1 MKQRNRMKWG
11 RVVDL
16 SKDLHPC
23 VFPLILSMYG
33 TALISV
39 PTTNV
44 AVRIANFHVS
54 PGTPIRVERAPQ
66 PTDIIWENQEWR
78 RLRRFERQ
86 KVFSSCGC
94 SWSANVLMISDKRCD
109 MGYGWIWLNA
119 WLDVSKFIYI
129 CWTVCQS
136 ELDCEK
142 LFFEQAMVRW
152 NQTSILHFVDW
163 QQPRNTCFFLKEL
176 FDICCSLLCVTVS
189 SFLGQTSSAFRTSV
203 FGTAFSDKSLC
214 CSSCMKERDGKLNA
228 PKKTPHE
235 KCVWYNWYCL
245 WYCKLKQKVR
255 SSIAFISMF
264 ILCSR
269 WVNWIFTGVFCYGTG
284 YWHRISGKLCNH
296 WSLAIWLA
304 QSSCFS

>member
-1 MKQRNRMKWG
+1 MRRQFTCNNPCDLPCKRNIEKHNELMKQRIRMNWG

-16 SKDLHPC
+16 SKDPHPC

-86 KVFSSCGC
+86 KVFSSSGC

-163 QQPRNTCFFLKEL
+163 QQLRNTCFFFEGT
-176 FDICCSLLCVTVS
+176 IWHLL
-189 SFLGQTSSAFRTSV
+189 
-203 FGTAFSDKSLC
+203 
-214 CSSCMKERDGKLNA
+214 
-228 PKKTPHE
+228 
-235 KCVWYNWYCL
+235 
-245 WYCKLKQKVR
+245 
-255 SSIAFISMF
+255 
-264 ILCSR
+264 
-269 WVNWIFTGVFCYGTG
+269 
-284 YWHRISGKLCNH
+284 
-296 WSLAIWLA
+296 
-304 QSSCFS
+304 